1 MNVLE
6 GCSKCS
12 LRKSQLGEK
21 STSHLGLLGQAQL
34 MEERQRKAWLPLRV
48 HDVPG
53 SLEDFCA
60 AGDEVGTLDHLK
72 KLKTEENSFCAPS
85 MVCLFT

>member
-34 MEERQRKAWLPLRV
+34 MEERQHKARLSPRV

-53 SLEDFCA
+53 SSEDFCA
-60 AGDEVGTLDHLK
+60 AGGEVGTLDHLK
-72 KLKTEENSFCAPS
+72 KLKMEENSFCTPS
-85 MVCLFT
+85 MVCFFT